1 MDETE
6 AIRIDRGLGY
16 MQRIML
22 RNLDI
27 KANEDEMKDI
37 LWNVVVGLIEKADET
52 KLRWKY
58 VDIVIQVKHNQ
69 SSETRTD
76 QEWVSLRIE

>member
-22 RNLDI
+22 RDLDI

-69 SSETRTD
+69 SSETSTRS
-76 QEWVSLRIE
+76 ENE

>member
-76 QEWVSLRIE
+76 QE